1 LIELGGADR
10 GETDGMGAIEVGGTV
25 AVSEDGRGDS
35 VEVPQL
41 TKDRLAT
48 IQITATMRAAGIT
61 YVSDRV
67 RELAGCVVPS
77 EDVRA
82 ASLLLQELCRP
93 RDTLRHG
100 VRHSIV
106 TGPGYGRR

>member
-67 RELAGCVVPS
+67 RELAGCVVLAKTF
-77 EDVRA
+77 EQR
-82 ASLLLQELCRP
+82 LCFCKNCVGLATP
-93 RDTLRHG
+93 
-100 VRHSIV
+100 
-106 TGPGYGRR
+106 